1 MFETTMNTK
10 EKMNSLKKTARVAG
24 LLYLI
29 FIVFAFLGGFLHSSL
44 IVPGDA
50 AETAHNIMANEWQF
64 RSSFVI
70 NLIYQTCFVL
80 LAWALYVLLTPV
92 NKNLALLFVL
102 CTLVAVAIHCIN
114 LLIQYAA
121 LELLSGA
128 SYLTVFEAD
137 ELHAQVM
144 LFLNLHNHGIL
155 IAQIFWGLWLLPLGY
170 LVYKSGFFPRI
181 LGVLLMIG
189 CFGYLIDFLQY
200 FLFPIY
206 EVITY
211 PGLAV
216 ATIAEFSLCGWL
228 LIKGVKTQQP
238 ATREAS

>member
-1 MFETTMNTK
+1 MFETTMHTK
-10 EKMNSLKKTARVAG
+10 GKMSSLKKTERVAG

-29 FIVFAFLGGFLHSSL
+29 FIVLAFLGGFLYSSL
-44 IVPGDA
+44 LVPGDA
-50 AETAHNIMANEWQF
+50 TETANNILSNEWQF

-70 NLIYQTCFVL
+70 NLIYQTCFIL
-80 LAWALYVLLTPV
+80 LAWVLYVLLKSV
-92 NKNLALLFVL
+92 NKNLAFLFVFF
-102 CTLVAVAIHCIN
+102 TLVAVAIHCIN

-121 LELLSGA
+121 IELLSGA
-128 SYLTVFEAD
+128 SYLIVFEAD
-137 ELHAQVM
+137 QLHAQVM
-144 LFLNLHNHGIL
+144 FFLNLHNHGIL

-189 CFGYLIDFLQY
+189 CFGYLIDFFQY
-200 FLFPIY
+200 FLFPDF
-206 EVITY
+206 EVVTY

-228 LIKGVKTQQP
+228 LIKGVKDQHPVTP
-238 ATREAS
+238 EAS

>member
-1 MFETTMNTK
+1 MMTTK
-10 EKMNSLKKTARVAG
+10 ENMNSLKKTARVAG

-29 FIVFAFLGGFLHSSL
+29 FIVLAFLGGFLYASL
-44 IVPGDA
+44 IVPGNA
-50 AETAHNIMANEWQF
+50 AETAQNIMANEWQF

-70 NLIYQTCFVL
+70 NLIYQTCFIL
-80 LAWALYVLLTPV
+80 LVWALYVLLKPV
-92 NKNLALLFVL
+92 DKNLALLFVF

-121 LELLSGA
+121 IELLSGA

-137 ELHAQVM
+137 QLHAQVM
-144 LFLNLHNHGIL
+144 FFLNLHNHGIL
-155 IAQIFWGLWLLPLGY
+155 IAQIFFGLWLLPLGY
-170 LVYKSGFFPRI
+170 LVYKSGSFPRI

-189 CFGYLIDFLQY
+189 CFGYLIDFFQY
-200 FLFPIY
+200 FLFPNF

-216 ATIAEFSLCGWL
+216 ATVAEFSLCGWL

-238 ATREAS
+238 AARQAS

>member
-10 EKMNSLKKTARVAG
+10 ENMNSLKKTARVAG

-29 FIVFAFLGGFLHSSL
+29 FIALAFLGGFLYASL
-44 IVPGDA
+44 LVPGNA
-50 AETAHNIMANEWQF
+50 AETAQNIMANEWQY

-70 NLIYQTCFVL
+70 NLIYQTCFIL
-80 LAWALYVLLTPV
+80 LVWALYVLLKPV
-92 NKNLALLFVL
+92 DKNLALLFVF

-121 LELLSGA
+121 IELLSGA

-137 ELHAQVM
+137 QLHAQVM
-144 LFLNLHNHGIL
+144 LYLDLYEAGL
-155 IAQIFWGLWLLPLGY
+155 RIAYIFWGLWLLPLGY
-170 LVYKSGFFPRI
+170 LVYKSGFLPRI

-189 CFGYLIDFLQY
+189 CFGYLIDFFQY
-200 FLFPIY
+200 FLFPNF

-216 ATIAEFSLCGWL
+216 ATVAEFSLCGWL

-238 ATREAS
+238 AARQAS

>member
-1 MFETTMNTK
+1 MFEATMITK

-29 FIVFAFLGGFLHSSL
+29 FIVLALLGGFLYSSL

-50 AETAHNIMANEWQF
+50 AETANNIMANEWQF

-70 NLIYQTCFVL
+70 NLIYQTCFIF
-80 LAWALYVLLTPV
+80 LAWALYVLLKPV

-102 CTLVAVAIHCIN
+102 CTLVAVAIHFIN

-121 LELLSGA
+121 IELLSGA
-128 SYLTVFEAD
+128 SYLTVFESD
-137 ELHAQVM
+137 QLYAQAM

-155 IAQIFWGLWLLPLGY
+155 VAQIFWGLWLLPLGY
-170 LVYKSGFFPRI
+170 LVYKSGYFRFSRI
-181 LGVLLMIG
+181 LGILLMIG
-189 CFGYLIDFLQY
+189 CFGYLIDFFQY
-200 FLFPIY
+200 FLFPSY

-216 ATIAEFSLCGWL
+216 ATIAEFSLCGSL
-228 LIKGVKTQQP
+228 LFKGFR
-238 ATREAS
+238 RER

>member
-1 MFETTMNTK
+1 MMTTK
-10 EKMNSLKKTARVAG
+10 ENMNSLKKTARVAG

-29 FIVFAFLGGFLHSSL
+29 FIVLAFLGGFLYASL
-44 IVPGDA
+44 IVPGNA
-50 AETAHNIMANEWQF
+50 AETAQNIMANEWQF

-70 NLIYQTCFVL
+70 NLIYQTCFIL
-80 LAWALYVLLTPV
+80 LVWALYVLLKPV
-92 NKNLALLFVL
+92 DKNLALLFVF

-121 LELLSGA
+121 IELLSGA

-137 ELHAQVM
+137 QLHAQVM
-144 LFLNLHNHGIL
+144 FFLNLHNHGIL
-155 IAQIFWGLWLLPLGY
+155 VAQIFWGLWLLPLGY
-170 LVYKSGFFPRI
+170 LVYKSGFLPRI

-189 CFGYLIDFLQY
+189 CFGYLIDFFQY
-200 FLFPIY
+200 FLFPNF

-216 ATIAEFSLCGWL
+216 ATVAEFSLCGWL

-238 ATREAS
+238 AARQAS